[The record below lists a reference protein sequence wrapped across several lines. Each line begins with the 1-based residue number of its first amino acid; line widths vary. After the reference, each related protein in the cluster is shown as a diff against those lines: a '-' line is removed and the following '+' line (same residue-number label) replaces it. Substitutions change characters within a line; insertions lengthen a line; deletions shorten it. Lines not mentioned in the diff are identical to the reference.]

1 MKVTI
6 TVSPNFYFDDI
17 NFIKS
22 LVNSHGWSFDT
33 NDVTEI
39 DCSASEIVSLKGIE
53 IFSNLRKLSCNANQI
68 SEIDLSSLKY
78 LEELQCRDNKLNKI
92 DLRLLHNLQLIDCR
106 GNNLIDSSDILL
118 SPCFNG
124 ILLIK

>member
-68 SEIDLSSLKY
+68 SEMDLSSLKY
-78 LEELQCRDNKLNKI
+78 LSFTRAAGFNIRVDEEMYNKFLQSDIEELNKQYERFLSLN
-92 DLRLLHNLQLIDCR
+92 
-106 GNNLIDSSDILL
+106 NN
-118 SPCFNG
+118 
-124 ILLIK
+124 